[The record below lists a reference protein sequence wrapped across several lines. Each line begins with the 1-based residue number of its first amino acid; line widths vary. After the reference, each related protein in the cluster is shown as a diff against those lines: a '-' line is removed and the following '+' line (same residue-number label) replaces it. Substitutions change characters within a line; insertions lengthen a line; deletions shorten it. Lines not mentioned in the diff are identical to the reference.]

1 MREKRTIIF
10 RAELA
15 ELFDQWIE
23 KHRDFLI
30 LFNADNRSS
39 AFSYIL
45 VQLLIKEGMVTDQ
58 VLEEVNAIDWGPT
71 LNNLS

>member
-1 MREKRTIIF
+1 MREKRTIII
-10 RAELA
+10 RAELV

>member
-10 RAELA
+10 RAELV

>member
-23 KHRDFLI
+23 KHRDFLR

>member
-1 MREKRTIIF
+1 MREKRTIII
-10 RAELA
+10 RAELV

-23 KHRDFLI
+23 KHREFLI